1 MSNES
6 LLMIC
11 VNSCHATASISFL
24 SKLFISHLV
33 KQTHESFIL
42 HQTAKAF
49 IQLSSIIQIL
59 GVGNQR
65 VIQRFST
72 ILYSSGFS
80 FLVSSLAH
88 ENENIIFF

>member
-1 MSNES
+1 
-6 LLMIC
+6 
-11 VNSCHATASISFL
+11 
-24 SKLFISHLV
+24 V
-33 KQTHESFIL
+33 KQTQESFIL
-42 HQTAKAF
+42 HQTANAF

-72 ILYSSGFS
+72 ILYNSGFS